1 MDVHQINILQHV
13 LKYSE
18 SRECFD
24 SFRLV
29 SKSWKNAVESIRFD
43 TYPPFTIFSELCL
56 HERNG
61 NFPPFYTKYL
71 KIFRKLW
78 LPFNE
83 NYISDMTKWVSI
95 SNLLVNNIK
104 NLIKIIIDIKT
115 SIPPKFMVF
124 LLNLFKNSAT
134 SIQKIIISSRDQI
147 VTLPAIS
154 LPNLTV
160 ISIKVYQ
167 NNNNRVKD
175 LDYLMKTFVDVRCP
189 YLKVFKI
196 HNIYKAPKILIYFL
210 QHYSNHF
217 VCGPEISTLEHIPL
231 KICYIDLEKLTAYRY
246 ASHIEYLILHVK
258 NLQVASDG
266 GWDNYREILSFFPN
280 LKGIVFYYNK
290 KYTTLVSLL
299 RRFPSTSQN
308 IWQQRIDYFKSQNI
322 MLLQRKQIFKIIS
335 DLRQSLSPSWM
346 FQFYGI

>member
-1 MDVHQINILQHV
+1 
-13 LKYSE
+13 
-18 SRECFD
+18 
-24 SFRLV
+24 
-29 SKSWKNAVESIRFD
+29 
-43 TYPPFTIFSELCL
+43 
-56 HERNG
+56 
-61 NFPPFYTKYL
+61 
-71 KIFRKLW
+71 
-78 LPFNE
+78 
-83 NYISDMTKWVSI
+83 
-95 SNLLVNNIK
+95 
-104 NLIKIIIDIKT
+104 
-115 SIPPKFMVF
+115 MVF